1 MSKSQSFVK
10 GALILTA
17 AGFLVRF
24 IGAVL
29 RIYLAA
35 VMGKEGIGLYQ
46 MAYPI
51 YTTLLAISSAG
62 IPIAISK
69 LVAENLAHRDYRGG
83 YRVFKVSLL
92 ILTFL
97 GGVFS
102 LLLYF
107 GADYFARNIAND
119 PRAYLPLVS
128 ISPAILL
135 VTVLSALRGYFQGQ
149 QKMVPTAISQIVEQL
164 GRVGVVIVLV
174 YLLLPTGLEHAAAGA
189 AFGAVAGAFCG
200 LLVLLYYFY
209 REKGGYAQKMRRQA
223 VERSFHLREVLY
235 RIFALAVPI
244 TLGSLVTPLINMI
257 DLSVVN
263 LRLPAAGFTMREAT
277 ALYGQLTGMASS
289 VVQFPLILT
298 ISLAMSLVPAIS
310 EAQALKNITRVR
322 GRIDLAMRVTLY
334 FSIPASFG
342 LFVLAKPT
350 TIVLFGDAGAAYPLA
365 MMAFGLI
372 FLSLYTSTTGILQG
386 LGYVI
391 EPVKYMLLGAA
402 LKFVLSWFMT
412 ADPRLH
418 IGGAALSTVISFMLA
433 SFLNI
438 NKVSA
443 VTGWRLDFKE
453 LIFKPLAA
461 TTVMSLGVYYSYNV
475 ALAFLPS
482 TLSARFVQALA
493 LTAAIALGLLIFV
506 VALFLL
512 GGIYARDLQAIP
524 HLGGPLL
531 KVARRLNLIK
541 KEY

>member
-1 MSKSQSFVK
+1 MSKSQSFIR

-35 VMGKEGIGLYQ
+35 VMGAEGIGLYQ

-69 LVAENLAHRDYRGG
+69 LVAENLAYKDYRGG

-119 PRAYLPLVS
+119 PRAYYPLVS
-128 ISPAILL
+128 ISPAILF
-135 VTVLSALRGYFQGQ
+135 VTVLSAFRGYFQGQ
-149 QKMVPTAISQIVEQL
+149 QKMVPTAVSQIVEQL
-164 GRVGVVIVLV
+164 GRVAVVIILV
-174 YLLLPTGLEHAAAGA
+174 YLLLPVGLEQAAAGA

-200 LLVLLYYFY
+200 LLVLLYIFY
-209 REKGGYAQKMRRQA
+209 REKSSYAGKMHKQA
-223 VERSFHLREVLY
+223 VERSFHLKEVLY

-263 LRLPAAGFTMREAT
+263 LRLPAAGFTMEEAT
-277 ALYGQLTGMASS
+277 ALYGLLTGMASS

-310 EAQALKNITRVR
+310 EAQALKNSSRVR
-322 GRIDLAMRVTLY
+322 GRIDLAMRITLY

-342 LFVLAKPT
+342 LFILAEPT
-350 TIVLFGDAGAAYPLA
+350 TIVLFGDADAAYPLA

-402 LKFVLSWFMT
+402 LKFVLSWILT

-418 IGGAALSTVISFMLA
+418 IGGAALSTVISFFLA
-433 SFLNI
+433 SSLNI
-438 NKVSA
+438 SKVSA
-443 VTGWRLDFKE
+443 VTGWRLDFKG
-453 LIFKPLAA
+453 LVLKPLAA
-461 TTVMSLGVYYSYNV
+461 SVVMSLGVYYCYNIGLGLLPA
-475 ALAFLPS
+475 ALPLR
-482 TLSARFVQALA
+482 LVQALSLA
-493 LTAAIALGLLIFV
+493 VAIFLGVLIFV
-506 VALFLL
+506 VILFLV
-512 GGIYARDLQAIP
+512 GGIYAQDLRAIP
-524 HLGGPLL
+524 RLGEPLL
-531 KVARRLNLIK
+531 KIARRLNLVK
-541 KEY
+541 K

>member
-1 MSKSQSFVK
+1 MSKSQSFIK

-35 VMGKEGIGLYQ
+35 VMGPEGIGLYQ

-69 LVAENLAHRDYRGG
+69 LVAENLAFGDYRGG
-83 YRVFKVSLL
+83 YRVFRVSLL
-92 ILTFL
+92 ILAIL

-107 GADYFARNIAND
+107 GADYFVRNIAKD

-164 GRVGVVIVLV
+164 GRVAIVIALV
-174 YLLLPTGLEHAAAGA
+174 YLLLPVGLEHAAAGA

-200 LLVLLYYFY
+200 LLVLLYFYY
-209 REKGGYAQKMRRQA
+209 RERGSYAGKMHRQSIRRT
-223 VERSFHLREVLY
+223 FHLQEVLY

-263 LRLPAAGFTMREAT
+263 LRLPVAGFTTAEAT
-277 ALYGQLTGMASS
+277 ALYGLLTGMAGS

-298 ISLAMSLVPAIS
+298 ISLAMSLVPAVS
-310 EAQALKNITRVR
+310 EAQALKDSFRVR
-322 GRIDLAMRVTLY
+322 ERIDLAMRITLF

-342 LFVLAKPT
+342 LFVLAEPT
-350 TIVLFGDAGAAYPLA
+350 TTVLFGNVDAAYPLV
-365 MMAFGLI
+365 MMSFGLI

-391 EPVKYMLLGAA
+391 EPVKYMLVGAA
-402 LKFVLSWFMT
+402 LKFILSWILT

-418 IGGAALSTVISFMLA
+418 IGGAALSTVISFLLA

-443 VTGWRLDFKE
+443 VTGWRLNFKE
-453 LIFKPLAA
+453 LVLKPLAA
-461 TTVMSLGVYYSYNV
+461 SVVMSVAAYSCYNFGLGFWP
-475 ALAFLPS
+475 ATLPS
-482 TLSARFVQALA
+482 RLVQALS
-493 LTAAIALGLLIFV
+493 LTAAILLGLFVFLII
-506 VALFLL
+506 LFLL
-512 GGIYARDLQAIP
+512 GGFHARDLQAIP
-524 HLGGPLL
+524 RLGEPLL
-531 KVARRLNLIK
+531 KIARRLNLVK
-541 KEY
+541 K